1 MVTISKLVKLSK
13 KGQLVV
19 PQKIREKMGLES
31 GKKVVIFMRGDETIL
46 LTPEKY
52 ASYTCG
58 MLKRTWGSTKEEVE
72 SYINKERSSWK

>member
-13 KGQLVV
+13 KGQIVI
-19 PQKIREKMGLES
+19 PQKIREKMGIES
-31 GKKVVIFMRGDETIL
+31 GEKVVIFIRGDETIL

-58 MLKRTWGSTKEEVE
+58 LLKKTWGSTKKEVE
-72 SYINKERSSWK
+72 SYINKERNSWK